1 MKTRLLSFLS
11 LLLIFSS
18 NPSFAIEIENIQTLG
33 IERVSRGTV
42 LAYLPFEVGD
52 NVSEEA
58 IQKSIQILGDTK
70 LFAKISANITD
81 KVLTF
86 NFTENPTV
94 KFMEFN
100 NYEDD
105 LVLNIDLINDLKTNF
120 KLNNGSIFSQSNLD
134 NLLAELK
141 KLYIDNAFY
150 DAKINLKTSLDNQN
164 RIEIEIDFDE
174 GEQAKITSF
183 TVNGNNIFSESEILD
198 NFDIGEP
205 DFFLL
210 NYFTEKDNY
219 SSRLYQ
225 AGLERIITKYHDMG
239 HLDIDISK
247 SRVNFNKNNNSIEIL
262 LIINEG
268 PQYVIKD
275 IVFKGVFSPLS
286 MDQLNKMIT
295 SKVGASFERKK
306 VLKDIAEITDIYK
319 DNGYANA
326 DIKLDAIKN
335 KDNSATL
342 TLSVNVDP
350 KNLVYVNRIV
360 INGNN
365 RTQDSVIRRQMM
377 LYEGQL
383 YSRKD
388 IDESINKIKR
398 LGYFSNVD
406 LQLKNLGDTSDKV
419 DLIIDVVETKTGE
432 FSIGLSH
439 SNATGASLNFG
450 VQQNNIL
457 GTGNTFNASLS
468 NSEAI
473 KEFSF
478 YFLDPYYNLEG
489 HSISYGYF
497 DKTLNA
503 DNLDASAYK
512 ISESGYNF
520 GYGIP
525 LSRDSKIFA
534 EFRISDLTLTCGSNL
549 ATIDEVAQCS
559 DPNNTDMTTTL
570 NYSFNSLNDFMF
582 PTEGQ
587 LINTSFVLALPF
599 SDLKYYKLETQFSE
613 YFPIF
618 NSNTFKFSSRFKY
631 ADGYG
636 NQELPFYK
644 RYFEGGASSVRGFD
658 FNSLGQKYASD
669 NSPKGGEVSFV
680 STVGITGSMEK
691 LGIDNPNMKF
701 ITFVDAGILSDKATN
716 FDLSEA
722 RASTGVG
729 VNWLTPV
736 GPIGIHYAI
745 PIIKK
750 SNDIE
755 ENFSFSLG
763 SKF

>member
-18 NPSFAIEIENIQTLG
+18 NQSFAIEIENIQTLG

-42 LAYLPFEVGD
+42 LAYLPFEAGD
-52 NVSEEA
+52 NVSEET

-86 NFTENPTV
+86 NFIENPTV

-105 LVLNIDLINDLKTNF
+105 LVLNVDLINDLRTNF

-134 NLLAELK
+134 NLLSQLK
-141 KLYIDNAFY
+141 KLYVDNAFY
-150 DAKINLKTSLDNQN
+150 DAKIGIKTSLDNQN
-164 RIEIEIDFDE
+164 RIEIEIDLDE

-183 TVNGNNIFSESEILD
+183 TVKGNNIFSESEILD
-198 NFDIGEP
+198 SFEIGEP

-210 NYFTEKDNY
+210 NYFTEKD
-219 SSRLYQ
+219 SFSTRLYQ
-225 AGLERIITKYHDMG
+225 AGLERLITKYNNLG
-239 HLDIDISK
+239 YLDVNLSNSK
-247 SRVNFNKNNNSIEIL
+247 VNFNKKNNSIEISL
-262 LIINEG
+262 FISEG
-268 PQYVIKD
+268 PQYVIRD

-286 MDQLNKMIT
+286 MDQLNSKIT
-295 SKVGASFERKK
+295 SKVGSNFERKK
-306 VLKDIAEITDIYK
+306 VLKDIATITDIYK

-342 TLSVNVDP
+342 TLSVYVDP
-350 KNLVYVNRIV
+350 RNLVYINRIV

-388 IDESINKIKR
+388 IDESIKKIKK

-406 LQLKNLGDTSDKV
+406 LELRNLEKTSNKV
-419 DLIIDVVETKTGE
+419 DLIIEVVETKTGE

-457 GTGNTFNASLS
+457 GTGNTFNAGLS

-478 YFLDPYYNLEG
+478 YFLDPYFNTEG

-525 LSRDSKIFA
+525 LSRESKIFA
-534 EFRISDLTLTCGSNL
+534 EFRISDLTLACGSNL

-559 DPNNTDMTTTL
+559 DPNNTDMTTTFK
-570 NYSFNSLNDFMF
+570 YSFNSLNDFMF
-582 PTEGQ
+582 PTEGE

-636 NQELPFYK
+636 NQELPFFK
-644 RYFEGGASSVRGFD
+644 RYFEGGSSSIRGFD
-658 FNSLGQKYASD
+658 FNSLGDRYVSD
-669 NSPKGGEVSFV
+669 NSPKGGEVSLI
-680 STVGITGSMEK
+680 STAGISGSLEK

-701 ITFVDAGILSDKATN
+701 VTFIDAGILSSKATN
-716 FDLSEA
+716 FDFSET

-729 VNWLTPV
+729 INWLTPV
-736 GPIGIHYAI
+736 GPIGIHYAV
-745 PIIKK
+745 PFIKK
-750 SNDIE
+750 STDVE
-755 ENFSFSLG
+755 ENFQFSLG